1 MDAHTATMAIKLAK
15 ESSSAEVSEVAP
27 LSGGVSN
34 LTYLLT
40 LDTGVRLVMRTP
52 PPGQRSGNAHNMI
65 REARVLEAV
74 HPLFPQAPAIFG
86 YSEDPSATGDQF
98 MIMAQIDGR
107 TLPPGSPFEVSH
119 DQAKALCENFIDGLA
134 RLHEA
139 ELTDAVR
146 AAFGDP
152 QGFVARQVAGWSRR
166 YEKIALDNPRTT
178 LRDWLA
184 ANIPP
189 DPDHASIL
197 HNDYKFDNLVLDWDD
212 PTRIIGVLDWEL
224 SGLGDAFMDLGNALA
239 YWVEADDP
247 QVLQSFK
254 RGPTDLPGM
263 MSREEII
270 NAYCSTRGLTR
281 PANMNF
287 YQSMGLFRLAV
298 IALQVHVRMA
308 GSADRD
314 GPFLQGAQALL
325 DRAEKLSGV

>member
-1 MDAHTATMAIKLAK
+1 MDAETATKALKLATG
-15 ESSSAEVSEVAP
+15 SSETVSAVAP

-40 LDTGVRLVMRTP
+40 LDAGARLVMRTP

-74 HPLFPQAPAIFG
+74 HPLFPEAPAIVG

-107 TLPPGSPFEVSH
+107 TLPPGSPFEVSPE
-119 DQAKALCENFIDGLA
+119 QARSLCENFVDGLA

-139 ELTDAVR
+139 DLNDAVQ

-166 YEKIALDNPRTT
+166 YEKIRLENPRSA
-178 LRDWLA
+178 LRDWLS
-184 ANIPP
+184 ANIPL
-189 DPDHASIL
+189 DPDRASIL
-197 HNDYKFDNLVLDWDD
+197 HNDYKFDNMVLDRDD

-224 SGLGDAFMDLGNALA
+224 SGLGDSFMDLGNALA
-239 YWVEADDP
+239 YWVEAGDP
-247 QVLQSFK
+247 HALQRFK

-263 MSREEII
+263 MTRDEII
-270 NAYCSTRGLTR
+270 DTYSTARGFDR

-308 GSADRD
+308 SDADKD
-314 GPFLQGAQALL
+314 GPFLDAALALL
-325 DRAEKLSGV
+325 DRAEEFAGV

>member
-1 MDAHTATMAIKLAK
+1 MDAETATKALRLATD
-15 ESSSAEVSEVAP
+15 SSETVSAVAP

-40 LDTGVRLVMRTP
+40 LDAGARLVMRTP

-74 HPLFPQAPAIFG
+74 HPLFPEAPAIVG

-107 TLPPGSPFEVSH
+107 TLPPGSLFEVSPE
-119 DQAKALCENFIDGLA
+119 QARTLCENFVDGLA

-139 ELTDAVR
+139 GLTDAVQ

-166 YEKIALDNPRTT
+166 YEKIGLENPRSA
-178 LRDWLA
+178 LREWLL
-184 ANIPP
+184 ANIPL
-189 DPDHASIL
+189 DPDRASIL
-197 HNDYKFDNLVLDWDD
+197 HNDYKFDNMVLDRDD
-212 PTRIIGVLDWEL
+212 LTRIIGVLDWEL
-224 SGLGDAFMDLGNALA
+224 SGLGGAFMDLGNALA
-239 YWVEADDP
+239 YWVEAGDP
-247 QVLQSFK
+247 HALQSFK
-254 RGPTDLPGM
+254 RGPTNLPGM
-263 MSREEII
+263 MTRDEII
-270 NAYCSTRGLTR
+270 DAYSTARGFDR

-308 GSADRD
+308 SGADKD
-314 GPFLQGAQALL
+314 GPFLDAALALL
-325 DRAEKLSGV
+325 DRAEEFAGV

>member
-1 MDAHTATMAIKLAK
+1 MDAETATKALRLATG
-15 ESSSAEVSEVAP
+15 SSEIVSAVAP

-40 LDTGVRLVMRTP
+40 LDAGARLVMRTP
-52 PPGQRSGNAHNMI
+52 PPGRRSGNAHNMI

-74 HPLFPQAPAIFG
+74 HPLFPEAPAIVG

-107 TLPPGSPFEVSH
+107 TLPPGSPFEVSPE
-119 DQAKALCENFIDGLA
+119 QARTLCENFVDGLA

-139 ELTDAVR
+139 ELTDAVQ

-166 YEKIALDNPRTT
+166 YEKIGLENPHSG
-178 LRDWLA
+178 LRDWLS
-184 ANIPP
+184 ANIPL
-189 DPDHASIL
+189 DPDRASIL
-197 HNDYKFDNLVLDWDD
+197 HNDYKFDNMVLDRDD

-224 SGLGDAFMDLGNALA
+224 SGFGDAFMDLGNALA
-239 YWVEADDP
+239 YWVEAGDP
-247 QVLQSFK
+247 HALQSFK

-263 MSREEII
+263 MTRDEII
-270 NAYCSTRGLTR
+270 DAYCTAREFDR

-298 IALQVHVRMA
+298 IALQVHVRVA
-308 GSADRD
+308 GGVGKPS
-314 GPFLQGAQALL
+314 PFLDAALALL
-325 DRAEKLSGV
+325 DRAEDFAGV